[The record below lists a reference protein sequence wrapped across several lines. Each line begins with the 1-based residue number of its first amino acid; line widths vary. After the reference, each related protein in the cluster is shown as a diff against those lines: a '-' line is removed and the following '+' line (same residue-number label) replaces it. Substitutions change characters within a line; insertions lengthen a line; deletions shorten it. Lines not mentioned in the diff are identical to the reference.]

1 MGFFQRYP
9 YTNAH
14 QLNLDWIIKIIT
26 LFRGG
31 NTGESLTKK
40 SNRDFDFEWSTGS
53 IGPEGPEGPEGP
65 AGPGV
70 AAGGSAFHYLRK
82 HSSTDYDTDWSNCA
96 YYYSVTDLGLT
107 SGSATI
113 AGAYS
118 AMSAPS
124 ILSCPI
130 EEFAADQKPTTGFI
144 SPTFYGSI
152 QIIKCSNIRGFIF
165 AYGKTTD
172 HGDWR
177 MYLVDGVHTPSGTW
191 VIANGDSGWITAT
204 LSTSFKP
211 YLDAP
216 RFTPKYRKIGNIVE
230 ITGIVSPISAISDS
244 STATTVFTLPTGYLP
259 EIDQCAICQ
268 GSGSNK
274 FLLQVAPSSG
284 TVTISRYG
292 TTSFDSIPANA
303 WMPFNIIYFV
313 S

>member
-9 YTNAH
+9 YTNSH

-53 IGPEGPEGPEGP
+53 IGPQGPEGPEGP

-82 HSSTDYDTDWSNCA
+82 HSSTDYDTDWSDCA

-130 EEFAADQKPTTGFI
+130 EEFAANQKPASGFI
-144 SPTFYGSI
+144 TATFFGSI
-152 QIIKCSNIRGFIF
+152 QIVKCSNTRGFIF
-165 AYGKTTD
+165 AYGKEST

-177 MYLVDGVHTPSGTW
+177 MTLNGSNTPSGTW
-191 VIANGDSGWITAT
+191 ELISGDSGWITAT
-204 LSTSFKP
+204 LSSSFIP
-211 YLDAP
+211 YNNNAAD
-216 RFTPKYRKIGNIVE
+216 TPKYRKIGNIVE
-230 ITGIVSPISAISDS
+230 IIGAVSPSSEISDS
-244 STATTVFTLPTGYLP
+244 SVPTTVFTLPSGYSP
-259 EIDQCAICQ
+259 VRARSVVCQ

-274 FLLQVAPSSG
+274 FLLRVGQSG
-284 TVTISRYG
+284 DVQISRYG
-292 TTSFDSIPANA
+292 TTSYASIPTSA
-303 WMPFNIIYFV
+303 WLLFNLTYFV